1 MVLCRELMGWNTFIS
16 DEVTVSH
23 GFGNM
28 IDDSQN
34 DFYHPNHTDEMS
46 ADHNGLGNHNE
57 DPFNGLGIDPLP
69 NLITLIFPIISRL
82 MRSKNERKIY
92 GVLGCENGGKYK

>member
-1 MVLCRELMGWNTFIS
+1 MRFPSDGEITKVNFIS
-16 DEVTVSH
+16 
-23 GFGNM
+23 M

-57 DPFNGLGIDPLP
+57 DPHNGLGIDPLP

-82 MRSKNERKIY
+82 MRYID
-92 GVLGCENGGKYK
+92 